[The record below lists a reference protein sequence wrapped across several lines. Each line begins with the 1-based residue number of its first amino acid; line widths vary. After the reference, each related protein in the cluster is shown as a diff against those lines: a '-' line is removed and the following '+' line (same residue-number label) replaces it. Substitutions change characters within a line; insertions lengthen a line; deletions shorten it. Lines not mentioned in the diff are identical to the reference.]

1 MKYLEQMILSK
12 GKVLPGDIL
21 KVDSFLNTQID
32 IELMK
37 ELGKDIYAH
46 FKDCGVTKILTVEA
60 SGIGIA
66 CITAQFFNCNVVFA
80 KKSRTKNMGDCG
92 VYSADCYSF
101 THKNMN
107 TLIVNNEFISPS
119 DTVLII
125 DDFLAN
131 GEACKALMSIV
142 SQAKAKLAGIAIEIE
157 KGFQGAGDELRKQ
170 GVDLY
175 SLAVIDKMEDGK
187 IVFRS

>member
-1 MKYLEQMILSK
+1 MQYLEQEILSK
-12 GKVLPGDIL
+12 GKVLPGNIL

-32 IELMK
+32 IGLMK
-37 ELGKDIYAH
+37 KLGEDIYAH
-46 FKDCGVTKILTVEA
+46 FKDCGVNKILTVEA

-80 KKSRTKNMGDCG
+80 KKSRTQNMGGD
-92 VYSADCYSF
+92 VYSADCFSF
-101 THKNMN
+101 THK
-107 TLIVNNEFISPS
+107 TQSKLIVNKEFISEN
-119 DTVLII
+119 DKILIV

-131 GEACKALMSIV
+131 GEACNALMKIV
-142 SQAKAKLAGIAIEIE
+142 SQANAKLVGIAIEIE
-157 KGFQGAGDELRKQ
+157 KGFQGAGDKLRAQ

-187 IVFRS
+187 IVFRK

>member
-1 MKYLEQMILSK
+1 MQYLEQEILSK
-12 GKVLPGDIL
+12 GKVLPGNIL

-32 IELMK
+32 IGLMK
-37 ELGKDIYAH
+37 KLGEDIYAH
-46 FKDCGVTKILTVEA
+46 FKDCGVNKILTVEA

-80 KKSRTKNMGDCG
+80 KKSRTQNMGSGD
-92 VYSADCYSF
+92 VYSADCFSF
-101 THKNMN
+101 THKTQNK
-107 TLIVNNEFISPS
+107 LIVNKEFISEN
-119 DTVLII
+119 DKILIV

-131 GEACKALMSIV
+131 GEACNALMKIV
-142 SQAKAKLAGIAIEIE
+142 SQANAKLVGIAIEIE
-157 KGFQGAGDELRKQ
+157 KGFQGAGDKLRAQ

-187 IVFRS
+187 IVFRK